1 MSILGGQDC
10 RYING
15 TAHHGKS
22 IETSGPQ
29 ITLRNMSVL
38 PVILI
43 FAFVALSIIIRTKYA
58 KK

>member
-1 MSILGGQDC
+1 M
-10 RYING
+10 
-15 TAHHGKS
+15 GKS

-58 KK
+58 KKIAK